1 MTLYIKRTLLWAH
14 SRGLAHFTQS
24 TPSRLSDALRPL
36 GLKPGWAG
44 LLERL
49 GSNRAAEIKSPIIS
63 LFHVS
68 KPSYDLTE
76 ESIDLKY
83 WSYALKFTAFCFS
96 DSALSYCAK
105 RKTKQRRLGFFQ
117 LTKWQRPGRIRSS
130 LSLFSK
136 VIRSDSVR
144 FSAIHSSSAVVEEF
158 CNGRRAKGGE
168 RTLEYFVCSINA
180 VPMAL
185 FGGTGNY
192 ASALFLAAVKA
203 NSLEKVETELLDLVE
218 ASKRAPTFFQFM
230 KDLAVP
236 ADIRVKAINDIC
248 AQAKYSETTKN
259 FLVVLAENERLRY
272 VDSIAERFVEL
283 TMAHKGEVKVIVT
296 TVIPLPPEEEKDL
309 KETLQDILG
318 KGKKAKVEQ
327 KIDPSILGGLVVEFG
342 QKVFDMSIKTRAQ
355 QMERFLREPA
365 NFGII

>member
-1 MTLYIKRTLLWAH
+1 MA
-14 SRGLAHFTQS
+14 
-24 TPSRLSDALRPL
+24 
-36 GLKPGWAG
+36 
-44 LLERL
+44 
-49 GSNRAAEIKSPIIS
+49 
-63 LFHVS
+63 
-68 KPSYDLTE
+68 
-76 ESIDLKY
+76 
-83 WSYALKFTAFCFS
+83 TA
-96 DSALSYCAK
+96 
-105 RKTKQRRLGFFQ
+105 
-117 LTKWQRPGRIRSS
+117 GRIRSS

-136 VIRSDSVR
+136 VIKSDSVASQR
-144 FSAIHSSSAVVEEF
+144 YILHPQLSKNFATAP
-158 CNGRRAKGGE
+158 GAKGGE
-168 RTLEYFVCSINA
+168 RTLEYF

-355 QMERFLREPA
+355 QMERFLA
-365 NFGII
+365 